1 MPCGLYSWWVCKK
14 NVVFFLSG
22 CFKVHGLHAF
32 LYLCVPGLHHHSV
45 LAPLEIQLFRP
56 LPERLNQKLSSWPT
70 DWVIT
75 SSAWSSD
82 PTSMG
87 DRRFGSKNKNH
98 FPFLG
103 HLWSGRDFIFNLFF
117 LRNCTLKSQLN
128 GWEDVFLAVNK
139 AAHFLCVPS
148 VCCRCLQYSSVI
160 NIRSARARER
170 AELRRSSQV
179 KSAPG
184 LPLEDPVPVRDF
196 QADVFHYP
204 ATGSWQAL
212 PRFAV
217 AVATTFFGLQ
227 RIVYSSEVYISSRNG
242 NAEPLEELIK
252 LTTLHLVY
260 RL

>member
-1 MPCGLYSWWVCKK
+1 MEGWWFLCH
-14 NVVFFLSG
+14 VVYIVGESAKRILSSSFQDALRFMVYMHFFICVSQG
-22 CFKVHGLHAF
+22 CTS
-32 LYLCVPGLHHHSV
+32 SV

-75 SSAWSSD
+75 SSAWGSD
-82 PTSMG
+82 PTSTG
-87 DRRFGSKNKNH
+87 DHRLGQRIKPTSLFLVIFGLEEILSLIY
-98 FPFLG
+98 F
-103 HLWSGRDFIFNLFF
+103 FF

-160 NIRSARARER
+160 NTRSARARER

-204 ATGSWQAL
+204 ATGS
-212 PRFAV
+212 
-217 AVATTFFGLQ
+217 
-227 RIVYSSEVYISSRNG
+227 
-242 NAEPLEELIK
+242 
-252 LTTLHLVY
+252 
-260 RL
+260 